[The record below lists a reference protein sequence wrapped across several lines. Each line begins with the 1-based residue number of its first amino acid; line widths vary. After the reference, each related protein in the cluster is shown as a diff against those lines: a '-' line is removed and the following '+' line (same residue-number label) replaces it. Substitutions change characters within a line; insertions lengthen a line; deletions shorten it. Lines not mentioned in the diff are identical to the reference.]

1 MVQFLQSFLPNI
13 AKKLILI
20 LLLDQ
25 REECRRGMGVNKKG
39 KIGSFLFVGALLL
52 QAFRG

>member
-1 MVQFLQSFLPNI
+1 MPP
-13 AKKLILI
+13 
-20 LLLDQ
+20 
-25 REECRRGMGVNKKG
+25 GMGVNKKG

>member
-1 MVQFLQSFLPNI
+1 MPPGV
-13 AKKLILI
+13 
-20 LLLDQ
+20 
-25 REECRRGMGVNKKG
+25 GVNKKG

>member
-1 MVQFLQSFLPNI
+1 MPP
-13 AKKLILI
+13 
-20 LLLDQ
+20 
-25 REECRRGMGVNKKG
+25 GMCVNKKG